1 MASANRQRFIQAG
14 GWWGKYGSPYIGL
27 RLERALEKQGTSVAL
42 RKGSEGGAQWGNK
55 SIIVQCS

>member
-14 GWWGKYGSPYIGL
+14 CWWGKYGSLYRGL

-42 RKGSEGGAQWGNK
+42 RKGSEGGARWGIK
-55 SIIVQCS
+55 AIIVQCS